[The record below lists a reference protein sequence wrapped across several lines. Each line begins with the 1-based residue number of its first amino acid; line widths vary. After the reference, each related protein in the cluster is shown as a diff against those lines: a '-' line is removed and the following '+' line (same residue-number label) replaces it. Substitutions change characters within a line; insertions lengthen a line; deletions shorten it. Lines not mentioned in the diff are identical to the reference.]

1 MKTIAFRTIGF
12 LFVGCPLLFI
22 TTSSHAAL
30 ASKGYFNFDAG
41 LNLAQD
47 VDVEVPGF
55 GEATGGLDPGFRVS
69 TVGGYILND
78 LLSLEVETGF
88 VYNEL
93 EDFDGWL
100 GHVPILGSLVFRYEC
115 ECGLTP
121 FIGVGGGG
129 AVSIFQETV
138 QFFPGLG
145 SETETDTDFV
155 IAWQAQAGLRYRV
168 NEALAVGFL
177 YKYFGTDGPEIDSF
191 GFTRDIE
198 INHNHY
204 LGLQLNYRF

>member
-1 MKTIAFRTIGF
+1 MKTLQSINFTGVSCA
-12 LFVGCPLLFI
+12 LLLLAAV
-22 TTSSHAAL
+22 SHAATD
-30 ASKGYFNFDAG
+30 SKIYFNFDAG
-41 LNLAQD
+41 LNLADD

-69 TVGGYILND
+69 TAGGFILND

-88 VYNEL
+88 VYNDL

-100 GHVPILGSLVFRYEC
+100 GHIPILGSLVFRYEC
-115 ECGLTP
+115 ECGWTP

-129 AVSIFQETV
+129 AVSIFEETV
-138 QFFPGLG
+138 RFTPTSS

-155 IAWQAQAGLRYRV
+155 IAWQAQAGLRYQV

-177 YKYFGTDGPEIDSF
+177 YKYFGTDGPEIEMF
-191 GFTRDIE
+191 GVTRDIE

-204 LGLQLNYRF
+204 VGLHLNYRF